1 LLLEACHLYRHL
13 ASDKFLKFHQCPAA
27 LLYELWFGLAYP
39 HLLKKDEI
47 IHPLLAEFYSKFE
60 GEVTDPNDFRL
71 FKQILAHFYP

>member
-1 LLLEACHLYRHL
+1 
-13 ASDKFLKFHQCPAA
+13 
-27 LLYELWFGLAYP
+27 
-39 HLLKKDEI
+39 LLKKDEI